1 MLNGE
6 PSMPCLQSH
15 PLLKPAESQIPLDWV
30 YLHLYRILESLH
42 VYTPTQ
48 KLGVS
53 KNYVFFFFFKEIN
66 TFIQKIIFLI
76 KTVFFSFSFFTFY
89 T

>member
-30 YLHLYRILESLH
+30 YLHLYRIWSHCMCTLPLKSLGS
-42 VYTPTQ
+42 VRIM
-48 KLGVS
+48 
-53 KNYVFFFFFKEIN
+53 FFFF
-66 TFIQKIIFLI
+66 
-76 KTVFFSFSFFTFY
+76 
-89 T
+89 